1 MKKRQAEI
9 TEEPIMNEQDEAIIE
24 IEELAEGFT
33 DEAEK
38 VNIVSKTVYKTFYAV
53 SFGVVFS
60 SLLVAKLLVPKNS
73 MAAKGIFPKVFN
85 PWMSAPMPPANAISA
100 IVTAKPPS
108 LISWQDRT
116 VAAVIAP
123 CIAL

>member
-1 MKKRQAEI
+1 MKKHQAEI

-24 IEELAEGFT
+24 IEELAEEFT

-73 MAAKGIFPKVFN
+73 MAAKGLHDGTTAAKKAVAEKEVLFTELAEQTEEILTGEEP
-85 PWMSAPMPPANAISA
+85 SA
-100 IVTAKPPS
+100 V
-108 LISWQDRT
+108 LQ
-116 VAAVIAP
+116 
-123 CIAL
+123 